1 MFLFI
6 FLFHF
11 LLLKSQL
18 FLIDGDT
25 RRQFAPEVVQP
36 SVDKQSPVYDR
47 TMYEKKKKNRKKQI
61 AQSCL
66 SRIKLQFYF

>member
-18 FLIDGDT
+18 FLIDSDT
-25 RRQFAPEVVQP
+25 RRQFTPEVVQP
-36 SVDKQSPVYDR
+36 SVDKQIPVYDR
-47 TMYEKKKKNRKKQI
+47 TMYEKKKQEKTDCSI
-61 AQSCL
+61 L
-66 SRIKLQFYF
+66 FVTY